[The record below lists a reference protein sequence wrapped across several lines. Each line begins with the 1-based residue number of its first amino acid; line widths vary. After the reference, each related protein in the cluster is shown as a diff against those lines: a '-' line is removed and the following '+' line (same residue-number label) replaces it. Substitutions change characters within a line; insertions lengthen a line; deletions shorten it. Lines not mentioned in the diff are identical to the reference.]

1 MPSML
6 RTNAYDTVCH
16 EHLEYYSLQVI
27 EDLVRQAGLR
37 IVDVQVN
44 AVNGGS
50 VAVTA
55 CHERATLAGDR
66 TIVDWML
73 GQERAWGLD
82 TPKPYR
88 QFEER
93 VFKHRADL
101 QRLVHALVADGKRVL
116 GYGASTKGNVLL
128 QFCGFGP
135 ETIPAIAEVNPEKF
149 GAFTPGTLIPIV
161 SEAEARAMKPDY
173 FLVLPWH
180 FKPGIVQREK
190 DYLTAG
196 GKLIFPLPE
205 IEIVGD

>member
-1 MPSML
+1 MTAAHQDAQFPSNL
-6 RTNAYDTVCH
+6 PIIRWT
-16 EHLEYYSLQVI
+16 LE
-27 EDLVRQAGLR
+27 
-37 IVDVQVN
+37 
-44 AVNGGS
+44 
-50 VAVTA
+50 
-55 CHERATLAGDR
+55 
-66 TIVDWML
+66 
-73 GQERAWGLD
+73 QEQNWGLD

-101 QRLVHALVADGKRVL
+101 QRLIRALVDDGKRVL

-135 ETIPAIAEVNPEKF
+135 TEIPAIAEVNPDKF
-149 GAFTPGTLIPIV
+149 GVWTPGTLIPIV
-161 SEAEARAMKPDY
+161 SEAEARAMRPDY

-180 FKPGIVQREK
+180 FKDGIVQREK
-190 DYLTAG
+190 EFLAAG